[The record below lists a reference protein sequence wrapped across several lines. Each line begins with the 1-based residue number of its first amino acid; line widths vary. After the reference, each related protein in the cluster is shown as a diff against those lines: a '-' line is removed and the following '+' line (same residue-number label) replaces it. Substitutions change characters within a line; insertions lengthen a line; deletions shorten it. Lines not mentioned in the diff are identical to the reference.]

1 MMGKR
6 KDSPFRRATL
16 VNPSPAGHYLRRLV
30 TEDRGMTLTE
40 MLVSAFLM
48 SLLIGVLG
56 TAFYQF
62 FTATRWGNDTLTA
75 LHDLENAE
83 VWLSR
88 DAREAQSFT
97 PGSSAV
103 YGTFDCGDYST
114 VQYRY
119 SYDSGSTA
127 LVREKI
133 VDDSV
138 ESTLT
143 VARHIAQ
150 QSDVGFSVAGHLVTI
165 TLTSSTS
172 DAISRR
178 TTLTINMRTD

>member
-6 KDSPFRRATL
+6 KDLPVRGTTL
-16 VNPSPAGHYLRRLV
+16 LHRGLAGQFLRRLT
-30 TEDRGMTLTE
+30 TEDRGITLTE
-40 MLVSAFLM
+40 TLVSIFLM
-48 SLLIGVLG
+48 SLLMGLLG

-62 FTATRWGNDTLTA
+62 FTVTRRGNDTLTA

-83 VWLSR
+83 VWLSS
-88 DAREAQSFT
+88 DARQAQSFT
-97 PGSSAV
+97 AGSSPV

-119 SYDSGSTA
+119 SYDSGNTA

-133 VDDSV
+133 VDGGV
-138 ESTLT
+138 ESTVV

-150 QSDVGFSVAGHLVTI
+150 ESDVGFSADGNLVTI
-165 TLTSSTS
+165 TLTSTS
-172 DAISRR
+172 GAISRN
-178 TTLTINMRTD
+178 TTLKINMRTD

>member
-1 MMGKR
+1 MMGKW
-6 KDSPFRRATL
+6 KDSSVGGATL
-16 VNPSPAGHYLRRLV
+16 VHLDPAGQPLRRLV
-30 TEDRGMTLTE
+30 TEDRGVTLTE
-40 MLVSAFLM
+40 MLVTTFLM

-56 TAFYQF
+56 TAFYQL
-62 FTATRWGNDTLTA
+62 FTTTRWGNDTLTA

-88 DAREAQSFT
+88 DASEAQSFT
-97 PGSSAV
+97 PGSSPV

-119 SYDSGSTA
+119 SYDSGDTA

-133 VDDSV
+133 VDGGV

-150 QSDVGFSVAGHLVTI
+150 ESDVGFSVNGSLVTI
-165 TLTSSTS
+165 TLASTS
-172 DAISRR
+172 DAISRN
-178 TTLTINMRTD
+178 TTLEINMRTD

>member
-6 KDSPFRRATL
+6 KHSPVRGATL
-16 VNPSPAGHYLRRLV
+16 VHRRAGGQSLRRLV

-40 MLVSAFLM
+40 MLVTLFLM
-48 SLLIGVLG
+48 SLLLGLLG

-62 FTATRWGNDTLTA
+62 FTATRWGNNTLTA
-75 LHDLENAE
+75 LHDLENAQ

-88 DAREAQSFT
+88 DARQAQSFT
-97 PGSSAV
+97 PGSSPV
-103 YGTFDCGDYST
+103 YGAFDCGDYST
-114 VQYRY
+114 VEYRY
-119 SYDSGSTA
+119 SYDSGNTA

-133 VDDSV
+133 VDGGV

-150 QSDVGFSVAGHLVTI
+150 QSDVGFSVNGSLVTI
-165 TLTSSTS
+165 TLTSTS
-172 DAISRR
+172 GAISGN
-178 TTLTINMRTD
+178 TTLKINMRTD

>member
-6 KDSPFRRATL
+6 KDSTFRRATL

-62 FTATRWGNDTLTA
+62 FTATRWGNDALTA

-88 DAREAQSFT
+88 DAREARSFT
-97 PGSSAV
+97 PGASPV
-103 YGTFDCGDYST
+103 YGTFDCGDST

-119 SYDSGSTA
+119 SYDPSRTA
-127 LVREKI
+127 LVREKM
-133 VDDSV
+133 VNGVV
-138 ESTLT
+138 ESTLV

-150 QSDVGFSVAGHLVTI
+150 QGDVAFSVARSLVTI
-165 TLTSSTS
+165 TLKSTK
-172 DAISRR
+172 IN
-178 TTLTINMRTD
+178 INMRAYEEG

>member
-6 KDSPFRRATL
+6 EESPFRRATL
-16 VNPSPAGHYLRRLV
+16 VSPSPAGHSLRRLI

-88 DAREAQSFT
+88 DVREAQSFT
-97 PGSSAV
+97 PGSSPV

-119 SYDSGSTA
+119 SYDSGNTA

-133 VDDSV
+133 VDGGV

-143 VARHIAQ
+143 VARHIDQ
-150 QSDVGFSVAGHLVTI
+150 ESDVAFSAGSSLVTI
-165 TLTSSTS
+165 TLTSTS
-172 DAISRR
+172 GAISRN
-178 TTLTINMRTD
+178 TTLKINMRTD

>member
-48 SLLIGVLG
+48 SLLLGLLG

-62 FTATRWGNDTLTA
+62 FTATRGGNDTLTA
-75 LHDLENAE
+75 LHDLENAG

-88 DAREAQSFT
+88 DASEAQSFI
-97 PGSSAV
+97 PGSSPV

-114 VQYRY
+114 VQYGY
-119 SYDSGSTA
+119 SYDSGNTA

-133 VDDSV
+133 VDGGV
-138 ESTLT
+138 ESTLV

-150 QSDVGFSVAGHLVTI
+150 ESDVGFSVAGSLVTI
-165 TLTSSTS
+165 TLTSTS
-172 DAISRR
+172 GRISRP
-178 TTLTINMRTD
+178 TTLKINMRTD

>member
-1 MMGKR
+1 MMGKW
-6 KDSPFRRATL
+6 KDSPVGGATL
-16 VNPSPAGHYLRRLV
+16 VHRRAGGQSLRRLV
-30 TEDRGMTLTE
+30 TEDRGVTLTE
-40 MLVSAFLM
+40 ILVTLFLT

-56 TAFYQF
+56 TAFYQL

-88 DAREAQSFT
+88 DIRQARSFT
-97 PGSSAV
+97 PGSSPV

-133 VDDSV
+133 ADGSV

-150 QSDVGFSVAGHLVTI
+150 HSDVGFSVGGSLVTI
-165 TLTSSTS
+165 TLTSTS
-172 DAISRR
+172 DAISRN
-178 TTLTINMRTD
+178 TTLKINMRTD